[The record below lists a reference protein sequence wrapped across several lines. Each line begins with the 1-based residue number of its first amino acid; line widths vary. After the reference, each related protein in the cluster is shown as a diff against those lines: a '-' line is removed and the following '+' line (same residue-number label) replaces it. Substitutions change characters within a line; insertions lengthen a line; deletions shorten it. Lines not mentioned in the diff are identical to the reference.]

1 MTTDDPSSRRDDP
14 ARTSPPSSDARTPPS
29 SAPAPGAGP
38 AAGPVPARDPATA
51 GPATPSPTTPS
62 PTTTNPATTRAAAAW
77 LATAAALVVLA
88 LLIVLILQNQETV
101 EVHYLGLAGSLPLG
115 TALLIAAVAGGAIVL
130 IVGVVRLT
138 QLRVQARRARRREK
152 QSPTRVAPG
161 SVDGSTPSART
172 TRRERIGRDDPPGP

>member
-38 AAGPVPARDPATA
+38 AAGPVRER
-51 GPATPSPTTPS
+51 GPATLSPAMTTPA
-62 PTTTNPATTRAAAAW
+62 TTTPATTRAAAAW

-101 EVHYLGLAGSLPLG
+101 EVHYLGLTGSLPLG

-152 QSPTRVAPG
+152 QSTKRAAPTT
-161 SVDGSTPSART
+161 VDGSTPSART
-172 TRRERIGRDDPPGP
+172 TRREQIGRNDAPGP

>member
-29 SAPAPGAGP
+29 FAPAPGEGS
-38 AAGPVPARDPATA
+38 AAGPVPERDPAT
-51 GPATPSPTTPS
+51 TS

-101 EVHYLGLAGSLPLG
+101 EVHYLGLTGSLPLG

-152 QSPTRVAPG
+152 QSTKRSTPTTG
-161 SVDGSTPSART
+161 DGSTPSART
-172 TRRERIGRDDPPGP
+172 TRREQSGHDDPPGP

>member
-161 SVDGSTPSART
+161 TVDGSTPSART

>member
-1 MTTDDPSSRRDDP
+1 MTTDDPSHRSDDP
-14 ARTSPPSSDARTPPS
+14 RSRPDEPVRTPQPSSTPRTAPPV
-29 SAPAPGAGP
+29 ATAPGAEP
-38 AAGPVPARDPATA
+38 AAHPVTER
-51 GPATPSPTTPS
+51 SL
-62 PTTTNPATTRAAAAW
+62 ATTRAAAAW

-138 QLRVQARRARRREK
+138 QLRVQARRARRRETESAK
-152 QSPTRVAPG
+152 RTAPTT
-161 SVDGSTPSART
+161 VDGSTPSTRT
-172 TRRERIGRDDPPGP
+172 TRREQGGRNDAPGP